1 MGKMRG
7 NEGKWGGMGGN
18 GGKWGKWGGNGGK
31 WGEMR
36 NPIRIISPRGA
47 GQPPPPPQGPNT
59 GQALLQGAKVG
70 NTGSRVDCRC
80 GKALEHVVKFT
91 RSCIDVDNEHPPTAT
106 GRGIR
111 AVSRAVRCGGGGGGG
126 ALVRV

>member
-1 MGKMRG
+1 
-7 NEGKWGGMGGN
+7 MGGN
-18 GGKWGKWGGNGGK
+18 GGKWRKMGEIGGK
-31 WGEMR
+31 WGKMGGNEE
-36 NPIRIISPRGA
+36 SHSDHSSRGA
-47 GQPPPPPQGPNT
+47 GQPPPPPGPNT
-59 GQALLQGAKVG
+59 GQALVQGAKVG

-126 ALVRV
+126 LWSVYKV